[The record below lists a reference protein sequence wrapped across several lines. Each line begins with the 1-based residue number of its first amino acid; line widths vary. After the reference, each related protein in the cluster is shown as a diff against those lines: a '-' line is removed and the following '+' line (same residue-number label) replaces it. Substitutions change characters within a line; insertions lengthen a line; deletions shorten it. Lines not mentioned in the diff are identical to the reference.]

1 MKYCEIE
8 QKICE
13 NVKAIRLKRNKTQ
26 KEIAELL
33 EISLSAYQKLEQGS
47 RTFSTKQLYYLAKIY
62 DINIDYFFSDA
73 PKYWSCFSEEALIND
88 SEHLTEKGKK
98 ELLLNVLSAL
108 DITVTPKDVSALV
121 NWLRKY
127 KFQYFYCSPL
137 LKLYNMKRAELLNL
151 IRTFDK
157 SVIRFLP
164 EDEKKLYV
172 LQQEFEEIQKKIENA
187 QNIHLEL
194 QKLED
199 IYYERVQKAK
209 QEANKEKQEAD
220 ERLFRKLT
228 KNIERLTHDMELREM
243 QLSSLE
249 AKIETQNRIISQ
261 NEHIISSLG
270 SPSNIGDTS
279 TKYIELKVYEELAEN
294 YDSMQKELDIAY
306 EDLDEAQEDNEY
318 YEQEV
323 AELKGQIKKME
334 QQIDEL
340 EQEQI
345 FHKDEEILGGYT
357 IVDINQMEMALW
369 RYYKTFGPV
378 HITKEL
384 RDFVASLNT
393 LSDDIPDVIRYTKLI
408 AEGANL
414 ANTPFG

>member
-13 NVKAIRLKRNKTQ
+13 NAKAIRIKRNKTQ

-62 DINIDYFFSDA
+62 DINIDYFFSEA

-121 NWLRKY
+121 NWLREY

-137 LKLYNMKRAELLNL
+137 LKLYNLKRAELLDL

-172 LQQEFEEIQKKIENA
+172 LQQEFEELQQKISKARNEYLVLEELTRGYNERKL
-187 QNIHLEL
+187 HLEKKANE
-194 QKLED
+194 QKQD
-199 IYYERVQKAK
+199 
-209 QEANKEKQEAD
+209 AD
-220 ERLFRKLT
+220 ERLFRKL
-228 KNIERLTHDMELREM
+228 KRDIDRLTHEIANRESR
-243 QLSSLE
+243 LLSLE
-249 AKIETQNRIISQ
+249 AEIATQNEIISQ
-261 NEHIISSLG
+261 NEHIIAALG
-270 SPSNIGDTS
+270 NPSDTEVPS
-279 TKYIELKVYEELAEN
+279 KKYIELEIYQELVNTYET
-294 YDSMQKELDIAY
+294 MQKELDIAY
-306 EDLDEAQEDNEY
+306 KDLDEAQENNEY
-318 YEQEV
+318 YEQEIE
-323 AELKGQIKKME
+323 ELKDQIQKME
-334 QQIDEL
+334 RQIAEL

-357 IVDINQMEMALW
+357 IIDINQMEMALW
-369 RYYKTFGPV
+369 RYYKTFGPIR
-378 HITKEL
+378 ITKEL

-393 LSDDIPDVIRYTKLI
+393 LSEDIPDVTRYTKLI

>member
-1 MKYCEIE
+1 MKYTEIE
-8 QKICE
+8 KKICE
-13 NVKAIRLKRNKTQ
+13 NAKAIRIKRNKTQ

-62 DINIDYFFSDA
+62 DINIDYFFSEA

-121 NWLRKY
+121 NWLREY

-228 KNIERLTHDMELREM
+228 RNIERLTHDMELREQ

-249 AKIETQNRIISQ
+249 AKIDTQNRIISQ

-270 SPSNIGDTS
+270 SPSDISDTS
-279 TKYIELKVYEELAEN
+279 TKYIELKVYEELVEQ
-294 YDSMQKELDIAY
+294 YDTMQKELDIAY
-306 EDLDEAQEDNEY
+306 KDLDEATDDNDFYKE
-318 YEQEV
+318 EN
-323 AELKGQIKKME
+323 AELKQKIKEMELQIA
-334 QQIDEL
+334 EL

-384 RDFVASLNT
+384 QDFVASLNS

-408 AEGANL
+408 ATGANL

>member
-13 NVKAIRLKRNKTQ
+13 NAKAIRVKRNKTQ

-33 EISLSAYQKLEQGS
+33 DISLSAYQKLEQGS

-62 DINIDYFFSDA
+62 DINIDYFFSEA

-121 NWLRKY
+121 NWLREN

-137 LKLYNMKRAELLNL
+137 LKLYNMKRAELLDL

-172 LQQEFEEIQKKIENA
+172 LQQEFEELQKKIENSR
-187 QNIHLEL
+187 NIHLEL

-228 KNIERLTHDMELREM
+228 RNIERLTHDMELREQ
-243 QLSSLE
+243 QLSSLKT
-249 AKIETQNRIISQ
+249 KIDAQNRIISQ

-270 SPSNIGDTS
+270 SPSDISDTS
-279 TKYIELKVYEELAEN
+279 TKYIELKVYEELAEQ
-294 YDSMQKELDIAY
+294 YDTMQKELDIAY
-306 EDLDEAQEDNEY
+306 EDLDEATDDNDFYKE
-318 YEQEV
+318 EN
-323 AELKGQIKKME
+323 AELKQKIKEMELQIA
-334 QQIDEL
+334 EL

-345 FHKDEEILGGYT
+345 FRKDEEILGGYT
-357 IVDINQMEMALW
+357 IVDINQMEIALW

-384 RDFVASLNT
+384 QDFVASLNT